1 MLIIGEILRVLASP
15 GCLPGEVR
23 EFDQGGRIEMNQVDF
38 KASFLLNSFCSNTLL
53 IDQER
58 FVLSALEDAEKG
70 FCFETRRFS

>member
-1 MLIIGEILRVLASP
+1 
-15 GCLPGEVR
+15 
-23 EFDQGGRIEMNQVDF
+23 MNQVEF
-38 KASFLLNSFCSNTLL
+38 NTSFLINSFRSNTLL